1 MLTKRIPGP
10 WISVLTDID
19 RATESLAKL
28 KEVVSDMRYAGMDTT
43 KNDTEIDRLDD
54 EIRKLKIFYN
64 RQAKKA

>member
-1 MLTKRIPGP
+1 MPLPKE
-10 WISVLTDID
+10 VLETVKKDID